1 MEGVNIIGVIDTITK
16 AYIRENEV
24 FADAFNY
31 FIYQGR
37 QVINPE
43 HLKELD
49 TTEVILPMGADEKN
63 TEKPLNAV
71 QKYRDVLKSAAIMV
85 DNRSAYI
92 LLGVE
97 NQTNVHYAMPVRN
110 MIYDALQYGQQIAD
124 ISAAHRRE
132 KKNSKEHSTSEF
144 LSGFYKEDKLLPVI
158 TLVIHFSAEPWDGP
172 MSLSEMMEIAE
183 EEFAEF
189 IQDYKMHLIDPQKIP
204 DDELIKFQSSLR
216 EVLGCIKYSKNK
228 EKLAAFI
235 NNNPRMNMEVQAARV
250 IEAITHTSIEIEE
263 GAEVV
268 NMCQAI
274 EEMIKDGKNEG
285 RLEILIGLV
294 QDGLLNI
301 TEAAKRADM
310 TVDEFQSKLK

>member
-1 MEGVNIIGVIDTITK
+1 MEGVNIIGAVDTITK

-43 HLKELD
+43 NLKELD
-49 TTEVILPMGADEKN
+49 TTEIILPMGAVEKN

-71 QKYRDVLKSAAIMV
+71 QKYRDVLKSATIMV

-97 NQTNVHYAMPVRN
+97 NQINVHYAMPVRN

-124 ISAAHRRE
+124 ISAVHRRE
-132 KKNSKEHSTSEF
+132 KKNSKEHSKSEF

-158 TLVIHFSAEPWDGP
+158 T
-172 MSLSEMMEIAE
+172 
-183 EEFAEF
+183 
-189 IQDYKMHLIDPQKIP
+189 
-204 DDELIKFQSSLR
+204 
-216 EVLGCIKYSKNK
+216 
-228 EKLAAFI
+228 
-235 NNNPRMNMEVQAARV
+235 
-250 IEAITHTSIEIEE
+250 
-263 GAEVV
+263 EVV
-268 NMCQAI
+268 NMCQVI

-285 RLEILIGLV
+285 RLEVLIGLV
-294 QDGLLNI
+294 RDGLLNI

-310 TVDEFQSKLK
+310 TVDEFQSKMK